1 MVDLRDLATPVLMV
15 AEGKADMRAQE
26 LILENEEVEM
36 TSAIQNLIAQAEET
50 GNKMAASRS
59 LRYQLYIP
67 RNTRYAKESTFVRE
81 SIKPRAS
88 IWTSTAIP
96 MGENTYTS
104 QWAEWC
110 QENMAQW
117 LSPKGQL
124 YQVQPGA
131 RVLNIGS
138 DQAARKIAKLLN
150 HELQGYS
157 IIDSYPWDKIGQ
169 LVDGIRYPA
178 RLRGSLGSRLD
189 NILMSMWDVESTA
202 WFNRDRLRLIGEV
215 NVKTRG
221 F

>member
-1 MVDLRDLATPVLMV
+1 MTP
-15 AEGKADMRAQE
+15 
-26 LILENEEVEM
+26 
-36 TSAIQNLIAQAEET
+36 AIQNLIVQAEET

-117 LSPKGQL
+117 LAPTGQL
-124 YQVQPGA
+124 YQVQSGA
-131 RVLNIGS
+131 RVLNISS
-138 DQAARKIAKLLN
+138 DAAARKIARILG

-157 IIDSYPWDKIGQ
+157 IIDDYPWAKLGQ

-178 RLRGSLGSRLD
+178 RLSGTWGSSQS
-189 NILMSMWDVESTA
+189 NILMSIWDVESTA
-202 WFNRDRLRLIGEV
+202 WFNKTKLQLIGEV
-215 NVKTRG
+215 NIKTRG
-221 F
+221 HQ

>member
-1 MVDLRDLATPVLMV
+1 MAAKYASWTEQEKM
-15 AEGKADMRAQE
+15 KAQE
-26 LILENEEVEM
+26 FAFENSNMEI
-36 TSAIQNLIAQAEET
+36 TPAIEALIAKAQDN
-50 GNKMAASRS
+50 GNKMAVSRS
-59 LRYQLYIP
+59 LKYQLYIP
-67 RNTRYAKESTFVRE
+67 RGTRSVKESVFVRE
-81 SIKPRAS
+81 GIKPRAS

-117 LSPKGQL
+117 LAPTGQL
-124 YQVQPGA
+124 YQVQSGA

-138 DQAARKIAKLLN
+138 DAEARKIARILG

-157 IIDSYPWDKIGQ
+157 IIDDYPWEKLGQ

-178 RLRGSLGSRLD
+178 RLGGTWGSSQS

-202 WFNRDRLRLIGEV
+202 WFNRDHLRLIGEV
-215 NVKTRG
+215 NIKTRG
-221 F
+221 Y

>member
-1 MVDLRDLATPVLMV
+1 MVDLRDLATPVPRV

-26 LILENEEVEM
+26 LILENEEIEM
-36 TSAIQNLIAQAEET
+36 TPAIQNLIAQAEET
-50 GNKMAASRS
+50 GNRMASSRS
-59 LRYQLYIP
+59 LKYQLYIP
-67 RNTRYAKESTFVRE
+67 RGTRSVKESVFVRE
-81 SIKPRAS
+81 DIKPRAS

-117 LSPKGQL
+117 LAPTGQL

-138 DQAARKIAKLLN
+138 DAEARKIAKLLN

-178 RLRGSLGSRLD
+178 RLRGSLNSRLD

-202 WFNRDRLRLIGEV
+202 WFNRDHLRLIGEV